1 MLNEGL
7 EILDAVGIPISNQT
21 ERRLEKYAMCFLA
34 VAHIVDEWRHAKS
47 ASDGEFLQS
56 RKVIEFINKHFEE
69 SISSGSYD
77 TIRRKDLKLPVL
89 AGLIVNSGKSQGL
102 ATNDSTRGYALSDEF
117 ADLVRKFGT
126 SEWVASLE
134 VFKSQNRNLS
144 KELARERDIDQIPV
158 SLPNGQ
164 KLQLSFGE
172 HNQLQKAIIEEF
184 LPRFGFG
191 AQVLYVGDTSK
202 KTLIKYQDQLEN
214 LGFFDLNHDQLP
226 DIVAFSKERQWL
238 YLIEA
243 VHSSGPLSEVR
254 LLELKENLK
263 SCKVPMVFVTAFLTR
278 GEFRKWAADIG
289 WESEVWIADNPDH
302 MIHFNG
308 DKFLGPYSPT

>member
-7 EILDAVGIPISNQT
+7 EILDAVGIPLSDQT

-34 VAHIVDEWRHAKS
+34 VAHIVDEWRQAKS

-56 RKVIEFINKHFEE
+56 RKVIEFINRHFEE

-126 SEWVASLE
+126 AEWVASLE
-134 VFKSQNRNLS
+134 FFKSQNRNLS

-164 KLQLSFGE
+164 NLKFSLGE

-263 SCKVPMVFVTAFLTR
+263 SCRVPMVFVTAFLTR

-289 WESEVWIADNPDH
+289 WETEVWIADNPDH